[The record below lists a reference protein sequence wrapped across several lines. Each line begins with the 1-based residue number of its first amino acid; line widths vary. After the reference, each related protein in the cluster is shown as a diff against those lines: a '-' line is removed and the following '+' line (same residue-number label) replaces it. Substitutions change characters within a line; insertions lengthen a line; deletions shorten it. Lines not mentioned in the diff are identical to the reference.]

1 MMHGQPISGQA
12 EADGI
17 ATGGRKPAVP
27 AAWAAASAEIVDHFD
42 DPTLPYLLTRALRT
56 LIDFEYSVVF
66 IYRGTANPIHIYD
79 TFPNPQARTGLLNY
93 VKNTYVLNPL
103 YNAYQR
109 GLKTGV
115 YRLRDLTSDR
125 LTGSQLLPKYRICAT
140 SSEEIGYL
148 TDGWPAGREE
158 LCIALE
164 LPGGECAEL
173 TLSRKA
179 SLGGFADDDIAS
191 LSPVIPFLA
200 AVVRRYWRHARLMYL
215 SSTPDPGTDNA
226 LRAFS
231 RNLLSP
237 RERELAQLLLRG
249 HANAS
254 IGLRLGISTTT
265 VKTHRKNLYS
275 KLRVATQCEFFSL
288 FLGSAATAA
297 VTNTSSSGRMVTVQT
312 IGHNGARYY

>member
-1 MMHGQPISGQA
+1 MPASAQT
-12 EADGI
+12 EAKSK
-17 ATGGRKPAVP
+17 AAGRKSAVP
-27 AAWAAASAEIVDHFD
+27 AAWAAASAEILDHFD
-42 DPTLPYLLTRALRT
+42 DPILPDLLARALST
-56 LIDFEYSVVF
+56 LIEFEYSVVF
-66 IYRGTANPIHIYD
+66 IYRGKANPIHVHD
-79 TFPNPQARTGLLNY
+79 TFPGAPARAGLINY

-115 YRLRDLTSDR
+115 YRLRDLASEGLVDR
-125 LTGSQLLPKYRICAT
+125 ESLRKYRICPT

-158 LCIALE
+158 LCIAME
-164 LPGGECAEL
+164 LPNGECAEL

-179 SLGGFADDDIAS
+179 SQGGFADEDVES

-200 AVVRRYWRHARLMYL
+200 SAVRRYWRHARLMHL
-215 SSTPDPGTDNA
+215 STTPDTGADDA
-226 LRAFS
+226 LRAFG

-249 HANAS
+249 HSSAS

-275 KLRVATQCEFFSL
+275 KLGIATQSEFFSL
-288 FLGSAATAA
+288 FLDSISNGSH
-297 VTNTSSSGRMVTVQT
+297 
-312 IGHNGARYY
+312 I